1 MSTPTKVIISGAGIA
16 GPVLAMFLKLKG
28 YEPVVYERT
37 EKISGLGLSL
47 ILQPN
52 GLRVL
57 SLIPGLVEKIVGKEL
72 ESIRQC
78 SIVPEDEGVLADSDA
93 IPRISDDLG
102 SCILAT
108 RRLLFNRTLVD
119 TAESLG
125 MKIVWGHQLVA
136 LKQAD
141 GSVEVAFANGA
152 TDTASFVVG
161 CDGLHSNTRT
171 CLLGQEQADFTGL
184 TQTGGISPTPEVLS
198 KRATLMN
205 IYGDGVHMVSYP
217 ISDTHTSWAITVQES
232 EAKETWRSMDEERQ
246 KEFKEGPI
254 SKWGFGAG
262 ELVSTADKI
271 VKVNSPCWCATHE
284 RLMTE

>member
-57 SLIPGLVEKIVGKEL
+57 SLIPELVEKIVGKEL

-102 SCILAT
+102 SCILAI
-108 RRLLFNRTLVD
+108 RRLVFNRTLVD

-125 MKIVWGHQLVA
+125 VKIVWGHQLVA

-171 CLLGQEQADFTGL
+171 CLFGQEQADFTGL